1 MTDSPAKGEDLEA
14 LKGLFLGEDLE
25 RLRRIDEESRNPE
38 ERLRRLSE
46 LLPLA
51 LKRLERRGELN
62 ESLAPTVEAVVRLL
76 IQRDSQRFADTLYP
90 AIGPAIRR
98 SISETI
104 RQLLRN
110 LNQALEVG
118 LSWQGLKWRLEA
130 WRSGMPYGQV
140 VMLHSLDYR
149 VEQVFLIHRQTGLLL
164 GHVQAGGVQY
174 RDPDMVSSMLGA
186 IGDFIHDSFSAES
199 DGQLGQIGFGDLSIL
214 IEQGPDLL
222 LAVAVRG
229 DPPGQLREQ
238 MQQVLEDIQRRYAN
252 VLDGFDG
259 DMSVFSA
266 LEGLLEP
273 LLQQQLKNP
282 KGDRRWHLSM
292 KARLIGLALMLVL
305 LMWGVDRWWWQ
316 RQQEDFLL
324 RLREEPG
331 LVVTSVVEE
340 GDRLRIHGLRDPLAR
355 DPAELL
361 RQTVLDPGN
370 IQLDF
375 AAFQSLQPQFVHR
388 RLLRAT
394 EPPDSVR
401 MRVSDGR
408 LIVSGL
414 ADEDWIRRFRD
425 RAALLAGA
433 AEIDTSGLLLSQI
446 DLSPLQAPDTVQL
459 DFDPKTGLLVAR
471 GVAPESWL
479 ERAKQVVDDLPG
491 VRRFD
496 TRSLQLIPDPS
507 RFDPPPTVELRFDQG
522 VLRVSGE
529 AGNDWIATLKRK
541 LAEYPAI
548 RSLDTSKLVNL
559 DEQRLEAAKT
569 ELEQLNILFDSA
581 LSFNL
586 SDQRQLDRAAE
597 LSLELVRLA
606 RSLKRPLRI
615 VLQGHTD
622 STGSF
627 EDNRLLSLD
636 RADFVAQQLFLAGV
650 PPTAIRIQGIQ
661 RLAAPEHSAEE
672 RRFNRRVSFTVEL
685 LSTEADGPSG
695 RTE

>member
-76 IQRDSQRFADTLYP
+76 IQRDSQRFADALYP

-186 IGDFIHDSFSAES
+186 IGDFIRDSFSAES

-229 DPPGQLREQ
+229 DPPSQLREQ
-238 MQQVLEDIQRRYAN
+238 MQQVLEDIQRRYAA

-273 LLQQQLKNP
+273 LLQQQLKTPEGGN
-282 KGDRRWHLSM
+282 RWNLSM
-292 KARLIGLALMLVL
+292 KARLIGLALLLVL
-305 LMWGVDRWWWQ
+305 LMWGIDRWWWQ
-316 RQQEDFLL
+316 RQQDDFLQ

-331 LVVTSVVEE
+331 LVVTSVTEE
-340 GDRLRIHGLRDPLAR
+340 SGKLGIRGLRDPLAR

-361 RQTVLDPGN
+361 QQTVLDPDD
-370 IQLDF
+370 IDLDF

-433 AEIDTSGLLLSQI
+433 AEIDTSGLRSQI
-446 DLSPLQAPDTVQL
+446 DLSPLQALDTVQL
-459 DFDPKTGLLVAR
+459 DFDARTGLLEAR

-479 ERAKQVVDDLPG
+479 ERAKQVVVDLPG

-496 TRSLQLIPDPS
+496 TGSLQLIPDLS
-507 RFDPPPTVELRFDQG
+507 RFEPPPTVELRFDQG
-522 VLRVSGE
+522 VLHVSGE
-529 AGNDWIATLKRK
+529 AGNDWIAALKRK

-548 RSLDTSKLVNL
+548 RSLDISKLVNL

-586 SDQRQLDRAAE
+586 SDQSQLDRAAA

-627 EDNRLLSLD
+627 EDNRLLSLE

-672 RRFNRRVSFTVEL
+672 RRFNRRVSFMVEL
-685 LSTEADGPSG
+685 PSSGAEESSG
-695 RTE
+695 RAE